1 MPRPANNDPAVL
13 LERAERERTRWRN
26 AQETYLERP
35 ENAKKHKEAV
45 NNYYEANKERLKA
58 KANER
63 NALKRKEA
71 DDAKAKAL
79 KDAELLRE
87 AREREMMAGEDRN
100 VIVQTPAKKRRVIKL
115 KKPTAPDVIQH
126 IPAVTP
132 VEPVK
137 TKRKYVKTGKY
148 KKVAPVVIPKNEF
161 IKEHTDLVNLLES
174 GAKDGKDVKKKLKKQ
189 AEKQKAELN
198 KINK

>member
-13 LERAERERTRWRN
+13 LERANSERTRWRN

-71 DDAKAKAL
+71 AEAKAKAE

-87 AREREMMAGEDRN
+87 ARENAMMAGEDRN
-100 VIVQTPAKKRRVIKL
+100 VIVQTPVKKRRVIKV
-115 KKPTAPDVIQH
+115 KKPTAPDVA
-126 IPAVTP
+126 PVVAP
-132 VEPVK
+132 VEPAK
-137 TKRKYVKTGKY
+137 TKRKLK
-148 KKVAPVVIPKNEF
+148 APVVIPQSEF
-161 IKEHTDLVNLLES
+161 VKEHTDLVNLLETS
-174 GAKDGKDVKKKLKKQ
+174 AKNGKSSKRKLKKE
-189 AEKQKAELN
+189 ATKQKAELN
-198 KINK
+198 KITQ